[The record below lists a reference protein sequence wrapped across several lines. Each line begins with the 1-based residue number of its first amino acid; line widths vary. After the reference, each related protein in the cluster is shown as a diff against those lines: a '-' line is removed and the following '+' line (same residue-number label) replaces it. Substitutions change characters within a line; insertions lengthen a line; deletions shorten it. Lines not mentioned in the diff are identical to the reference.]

1 MNRVI
6 LLVLTNLRL
15 FILIEQILFSEE
27 KTHSQTLP
35 RINLYIRDLAGEL
48 VRMAPVQMFQI
59 DENTRTNHP
68 DQFPGLGL
76 LREEFLDHF
85 KVVAG
90 VLLLFQHQRFK
101 QKLLS
106 VETDFRFYRVEW

>member
-1 MNRVI
+1 
-6 LLVLTNLRL
+6 
-15 FILIEQILFSEE
+15 
-27 KTHSQTLP
+27 
-35 RINLYIRDLAGEL
+35 
-48 VRMAPVQMFQI
+48 MAPVQMSQI

-76 LREEFLDHF
+76 PHLTLREEFLDHF

-90 VLLLFQHQRFK
+90 VHLLFQHQRFK

-106 VETDFRFYRVEW
+106 VEMDFRFYRVEW

>member
-1 MNRVI
+1 
-6 LLVLTNLRL
+6 
-15 FILIEQILFSEE
+15 
-27 KTHSQTLP
+27 
-35 RINLYIRDLAGEL
+35 
-48 VRMAPVQMFQI
+48 MAPVQMFQI

-76 LREEFLDHF
+76 PHLTLREEFLDHF

-90 VLLLFQHQRFK
+90 VHLLFLHQRFK